1 MRIVYLRS
9 AAGDLLW
16 LRSYYE
22 RVFPEGAAKAR
33 EGVRR
38 MEDLVA
44 GNPFVG
50 TVTHRAE
57 VRRLRIA
64 RTPFFVLLPPHA
76 QAHRDPA
83 RHRQSQ
89 PGQHDRGVMAGAC
102 RMGIEAERRCRHA
115 AEVH

>member
-9 AAGDLLW
+9 AAGDLRW

-22 RVFPEGAAKAR
+22 RVFPEGAEKAR
-33 EGVRR
+33 EAVRR

-64 RTPFFVLLPPHA
+64 RTPFFVLYRPTSE
-76 QAHRDPA
+76 R
-83 RHRQSQ
+83 
-89 PGQHDRGVMAGAC
+89 
-102 RMGIEAERRCRHA
+102 IEILRVIDSRSLDSMIE
-115 AEVH
+115 E